1 MRKTVFKNTAAS
13 YLTVALLG
21 IAAGAAVGF
30 FMRFPADDLWGLA
43 FFSSQTLGFW
53 FFTTSLIVLFSE
65 KCHTAAINAA
75 LYVYLMFFVTG
86 VFKYLQNVH
95 NTRTFFFDV
104 FFDCLLYGLIPALVC
119 AVLGMVL
126 WFGRKRKLLFV
137 LLRFAPALCILAEA
151 VMFAVMLFGGHGLF
165 MFIVDVVCFF
175 AYLYIII
182 INSDFKKTEGDNKK

>member
-21 IAAGAAVGF
+21 VAAGAAVGF

-43 FFSSQTLGFW
+43 FFSSQTFGFW

-86 VFKYLQNVH
+86 VFKYLQNPH
-95 NTRTFFFDV
+95 NRSPFYEVLFF
-104 FFDCLLYGLIPALVC
+104 LLAYGYLPAIVC

-126 WFGRKRKLLFV
+126 WFGRKRKIPFV

-151 VMFAVMLFGGHGLF
+151 VMFAVMLFGGRGLF